1 MKFLE
6 LKNINKYYDSNKN
19 NRFHVLKDINIS
31 FKRGE
36 FIAIIGESGSGK
48 STLMNLIGGLDSD
61 YKGEIIVDGDNIDK
75 YKKKQLDVYRKSKVG
90 FIFQSFNLIPHLSVL
105 DNVTIP
111 MIINGVSKSN
121 RIKKGKEI
129 LRKVGLERY
138 INKKPNKLS
147 GGQKQRVAIARAL
160 VNNPDIIIADEP
172 TGSLDSQNTI
182 QILKLIDEIV
192 KEGKLVIMVTHS
204 DKVASCADR
213 IVEIKDG
220 LIINDIKNKKNSE
233 NSESFVAADYEDSFN
248 NGSLSSSNSVHKKIK
263 KKNKNLNLLS
273 SIKLA
278 LVNMKEKFLRNAL
291 ISIGGS
297 IGIMGV
303 ILMLGFGNGVKTY
316 FNNTMNNYVNPMVI
330 EVNMPEGDEAVE
342 ENYNPMEIPKLNSGV
357 AFEEEDLQK
366 LRGIE
371 NVINVEKGYNVIS
384 MGANS
389 ISGDNGGCNIIRL
402 STVSSVILQSSLSTG
417 NIPSDGEI
425 LINKAVA
432 DKLGEDVV
440 GKKVKLN
447 LLIGDKKISNE
458 FIVSGIYSASSGD
471 FNSMLKSAFINYSD
485 LEKIYTENNSQLKP
499 NTAYITSSDE
509 AYTNTIMEKAKEM
522 GYSSSSQEQMTN
534 LFNEMINII
543 TYVLSGI
550 AAISLIV
557 SSIMILVVLYMS
569 VIERVKEIGI
579 LKAVGAR
586 KKDIRRIFVSEA
598 FLIGLFSGIAGCI
611 ISICIMILINKVSL
625 NLFSVS
631 LVIISR
637 NYIIYGVVLSIIM
650 SVIAGLIPAVKAS
663 RLDPIE
669 SLRRE

>member
-1 MKFLE
+1 
-6 LKNINKYYDSNKN
+6 
-19 NRFHVLKDINIS
+19 
-31 FKRGE
+31 
-36 FIAIIGESGSGK
+36 
-48 STLMNLIGGLDSD
+48 
-61 YKGEIIVDGDNIDK
+61 
-75 YKKKQLDVYRKSKVG
+75 
-90 FIFQSFNLIPHLSVL
+90 
-105 DNVTIP
+105 
-111 MIINGVSKSN
+111 
-121 RIKKGKEI
+121 
-129 LRKVGLERY
+129 
-138 INKKPNKLS
+138 
-147 GGQKQRVAIARAL
+147 
-160 VNNPDIIIADEP
+160 
-172 TGSLDSQNTI
+172 
-182 QILKLIDEIV
+182 
-192 KEGKLVIMVTHS
+192 
-204 DKVASCADR
+204 
-213 IVEIKDG
+213 
-220 LIINDIKNKKNSE
+220 
-233 NSESFVAADYEDSFN
+233 
-248 NGSLSSSNSVHKKIK
+248 
-263 KKNKNLNLLS
+263 
-273 SIKLA
+273 
-278 LVNMKEKFLRNAL
+278 MKEKFLRNAL

-316 FNNTMNNYVNPMVI
+316 FNNTMNNYINPMVI

-371 NVINVEKGYNVIS
+371 NVINVEKGYNLIS

-389 ISGDNGGCNIIRL
+389 ISGDNGCCNIIRL

>member
-1 MKFLE
+1 MEFLE
-6 LKNINKYYDSNKN
+6 LKNINKYYDTDKN
-19 NRFHVLKDINIS
+19 NSFHVLKDINIS

-75 YKKKQLDVYRKSKVG
+75 YKQKQLDVYRKSKVG

-111 MIINGVSKSN
+111 MIINGVSKLN

-192 KEGKLVIMVTHS
+192 KEGKLVIIVTHS

-220 LIINDIKNKKNSE
+220 SIINDIKNNKN
-233 NSESFVAADYEDSFN
+233 NNIESFVAADYEERFDN
-248 NGSLSSSNSVHKKIK
+248 KRLSVNSVHKKLK
-263 KKNKNLNLLS
+263 KKNKNLSLFA
-273 SIKLA
+273 SIRLA

-330 EVNMPEGDEAVE
+330 EVNMPEADEEVD

-357 AFEEEDLQK
+357 AFEEEDLEK
-366 LRGIE
+366 LRSIE
-371 NVINVEKGYNVIS
+371 NVVSVEKGYNVIS

-389 ISGDNGGCNIIRL
+389 ISGDNGGSSIIRL
-402 STVSSVILQSSLSTG
+402 STVSSVILQSSLSSG

-447 LLIGDKKISNE
+447 LLIGDKKVQNE
-458 FIVSGIYSASSGD
+458 FIVSGIYSSSSGD
-471 FNSMLKSAFINYSD
+471 FNSMIKSAFINYSD
-485 LEKIYTENNSQLKP
+485 LEKIYTENNRQLKP

-509 AYTNTIMEKAKEM
+509 SYTNTIMEKAKEM
-522 GYSSSSQEQMTN
+522 GYSSSSQEQMTK
-534 LFNEMINII
+534 LFNEMINIT

-598 FLIGLFSGIAGCI
+598 FLIGLFSGGLGCI
-611 ISICIMILINKVSL
+611 ISICIMILINKASL
-625 NLFSVS
+625 NLFSVN

-637 NYIIYGVVLSIIM
+637 NYILCGIVLSIIM
-650 SVIAGLIPAVKAS
+650 SVIAGLVPAVKAS

>member
-6 LKNINKYYDSNKN
+6 LKNINKYYDSDRN

-31 FKRGE
+31 FQRGE

-61 YKGEIIVDGDNIDK
+61 YKGEIIVDGENIDR
-75 YKKKQLDVYRKSKVG
+75 YKQKQLDSYRKSKVG

-220 LIINDIKNKKNSE
+220 QIINDIKNKKNNK
-233 NSESFVAADYEDSFN
+233 NSESFVAADYGDEFD
-248 NGSLSSSNSVHKKIK
+248 NGKLSASSIHKNLK
-263 KKNKNLNLLS
+263 KKNKNLNLFS
-273 SIKLA
+273 AIKLA
-278 LVNMKEKFLRNAL
+278 LVNMREKFLRNAL

-316 FNNTMNNYVNPMVI
+316 FNNTMNNYVNPVVI
-330 EVNMPEGDEAVE
+330 EVNMPEADDDVDQ
-342 ENYNPMEIPKLNSGV
+342 NYNPMEIPKLNSGV
-357 AFEEEDLQK
+357 AFEEEDLEK
-366 LRGIE
+366 LRSID

-389 ISGDNGGCNIIRL
+389 ISGDSGGCNIIRL
-402 STVSSVILQSSLSTG
+402 STVSSIILQSSLSSG

-432 DKLGEDVV
+432 DKLGEDIV

-471 FNSMLKSAFINYSD
+471 FNSMIKSAFINYSD
-485 LEKIYTENNSQLKP
+485 LEKIYAENNSKLKP

-509 AYTNTIMEKAKEM
+509 NYTKTIMEKAKEM

-534 LFNEMINII
+534 LFNEMINIT

-598 FLIGLFSGIAGCI
+598 FLIGLFSGGAGCI
-611 ISICIMILINKVSL
+611 ISMGIMILINKASL
-625 NLFSVS
+625 NLFSVN

-637 NYIIYGVVLSIIM
+637 NYILYGIVLSIIM

>member
-637 NYIIYGVVLSIIM
+637 NYIIYGVVLSVIM